1 MQVVTHLTMILQVAY
16 NRGHID
22 CQQKDSVMVSKLADL
37 MTDLEEE
44 AVLKLAEELLTQGQP
59 PLSIVEQCRDGLSRV
74 GERFAQKEY
83 FLAELVMA
91 AEIFREVMALVQPHL
106 GASEGKGVLATIV
119 MGTVKG
125 DIHDMGK
132 NIVASLLSASGF
144 RVIDAGV
151 DVSPSVFVDR
161 VKESGASILG
171 LSALLTTAIPWMKA
185 TIEALNASGLRSRLK
200 VMVGGAVVNQRV
212 AESVG
217 ADFYGSD
224 AIKAVDFCRR
234 ASGGGSAA

>member
-1 MQVVTHLTMILQVAY
+1 M
-16 NRGHID
+16 G
-22 CQQKDSVMVSKLADL
+22 KLADL
-37 MTDLEEE
+37 MAELAEED
-44 AVLKLAEELLTQGQP
+44 VLKLTNELLSQGHS

-106 GASEGKGVLATIV
+106 GANEGKGALATV
-119 MGTVKG
+119 VLGTVKG

-151 DVSPSVFVDR
+151 DASPDTFVAR
-161 VKESGASILG
+161 IKESGASILG

-185 TIEALNASGLRSRLK
+185 TIEALTASGLRSRVK

-217 ADFYGSD
+217 ADFYGKD
-224 AIKAVDFCRR
+224 AVGGVEFCQR
-234 ASGGGSAA
+234 AAGGKGAA

>member
-1 MQVVTHLTMILQVAY
+1 M
-16 NRGHID
+16 
-22 CQQKDSVMVSKLADL
+22 SELADL
-37 MTDLEEE
+37 MADLEEE
-44 AVLKLAEELLTQGQP
+44 AVLKLTKELLTQGQP

-106 GASEGKGVLATIV
+106 GANEGKGALAIIVL
-119 MGTVKG
+119 GTVKG

-151 DVSPSVFVDR
+151 DASPDTFVAR
-161 VKESGASILG
+161 VKESGASIVG

-185 TIEALNASGLRSRLK
+185 TIEALIASGLRSQVK

-224 AIKAVDFCRR
+224 AVRAVDFCQQVV
-234 ASGGGSAA
+234 GGKGAV

>member
-1 MQVVTHLTMILQVAY
+1 M
-16 NRGHID
+16 G
-22 CQQKDSVMVSKLADL
+22 KLADL
-37 MTDLEEE
+37 MAGLEEE
-44 AVLKLAEELLTQGQP
+44 AVLKLTKELLTQGQP

-74 GERFAQKEY
+74 GERFARKEY

-91 AEIFREVMALVQPHL
+91 AEIFREVMAIVQPHL
-106 GASEGKGVLATIV
+106 GANEDKGALAAIVL
-119 MGTVKG
+119 GTVKG

-144 RVIDAGV
+144 RVVDAGV
-151 DVSPSVFVDR
+151 DVSPNTFIER

-171 LSALLTTAIPWMKA
+171 LSALLTTAIPWMKS
-185 TIEALNASGLRSRLK
+185 TIEALNTSGLRPRVK

-224 AIKAVDFCRR
+224 AVSAVAFCRR
-234 ASGGGSAA
+234 AAGGKDAT

>member
-1 MQVVTHLTMILQVAY
+1 ME
-16 NRGHID
+16 
-22 CQQKDSVMVSKLADL
+22 SKLADL

-44 AVLKLAEELLTQGQP
+44 AVLKLTKELITQGQP
-59 PLSIVEQCRDGLSRV
+59 PLSIVEQCREGLSRV

-91 AEIFREVMALVQPHL
+91 AEIFREVMALVKPHL
-106 GASEGKGVLATIV
+106 SAGEGDSATETIV
-119 MGTVKG
+119 LGTVKG

-144 RVIDAGV
+144 RVIDVGV
-151 DVSPSVFVDR
+151 DVTPDTFVEKI
-161 VKESGASILG
+161 KESGASLLG

-185 TIEALNASGLRSRLK
+185 TIEALAVSGLRSQVK

-217 ADFYGSD
+217 ADFYGKD
-224 AIKAVDFCRR
+224 AVSAVEFCRR
-234 ASGGGSAA
+234 AAGDGHGR